1 MRTPRWCHSHTGPTV
16 QIRFKKRRPSPPLR
30 SRPLNLAP
38 PPSSLPSPPLS
49 PPPPSPRWAD
59 PDTSVTPNTGA
70 SALHS
75 LGIYVN
81 SNFDAGNADVVNVG
95 SALERGVTHEIDLRI
110 APDPFCE
117 REGKSH
123 FQWYYFRVSG
133 ARGEQL
139 R

>member
-1 MRTPRWCHSHTGPTV
+1 M
-16 QIRFKKRRPSPPLR
+16 
-30 SRPLNLAP
+30 
-38 PPSSLPSPPLS
+38 
-49 PPPPSPRWAD
+49 
-59 PDTSVTPNTGA
+59 
-70 SALHS
+70 
-75 LGIYVN
+75 
-81 SNFDAGNADVVNVG
+81 G

>member
-16 QIRFKKRRPSPPLR
+16 QRRFQKRRPSPPLR
-30 SRPLNLAP
+30 SLAP
-38 PPSSLPSPPLS
+38 SQPGPPSSLPSPPLS

-59 PDTSVTPNTGA
+59 PDTSATPNTGA